1 MKTLYLITIIIAL
14 VIMGWLI
21 PIDGPF
27 DIKPEEVIE
36 QYKETHKPASVNV
49 PVIKKKDLTEEEI
62 EYLEEFYQLQYQR
75 MYLIEGEDY

>member
-1 MKTLYLITIIIAL
+1 MKTIYLIAGIAL
-14 VIMGWLI
+14 LIITGWLI

-36 QYKETHKPASVNV
+36 QYQETHRPASINV
-49 PVIKKKDLTEEEI
+49 PVIKKQNLTEEEI
-62 EYLEEFYQLQYQR
+62 EYLEEFYQMQYEK